1 MSSRVSGMPY
11 CLIIRAVLVEGSAQ
25 CDMMM
30 SGSGFTASLYLQMRT
45 SRPSVDAN
53 RKCLVSADEVFVY
66 IY

>member
-1 MSSRVSGMPY
+1 MSGMPY
-11 CLIIRAVLVEGSAQ
+11 CLIRRVVLAEGSAH

-45 SRPSVDAN
+45 SRSSVDAN
-53 RKCLVSADEVFVY
+53 RKCLVSADELFVY